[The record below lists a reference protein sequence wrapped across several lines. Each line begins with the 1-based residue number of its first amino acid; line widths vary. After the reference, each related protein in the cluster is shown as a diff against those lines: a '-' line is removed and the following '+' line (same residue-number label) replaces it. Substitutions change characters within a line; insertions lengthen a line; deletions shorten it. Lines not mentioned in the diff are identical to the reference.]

1 MSPSG
6 GHMLKRSITLL
17 GVAATVATVATMGL
31 VLAAPPP
38 VPTKENPLR
47 LTAFFMQDK
56 SGQAGT
62 IHIVI
67 ERWTTDAERKTLI
80 DLVNKATDKS
90 GGQEELLKALEKTDP
105 RNGYIKTADSLGVD
119 LKYAYTGKLPDGTRQ
134 IVLATEK
141 PIGGLAAVQDARAM
155 NFPFTFIEFRVP
167 KGTEKGEGKLMLQTA
182 LSVKDGKLQIR
193 KYGEEKT
200 RLSVIIE
207 GREKSKP
214 ADKSPEKSTDTP
226 SEKK

>member
-1 MSPSG
+1 
-6 GHMLKRSITLL
+6 MLKRYITLL
-17 GVAATVATVATMGL
+17 GAVATAATVATMGL
-31 VLAAPPP
+31 VWAASPAA
-38 VPTKENPLR
+38 PTKEDPLR
-47 LTAFFMQDK
+47 LTAFFMQSN

-62 IHIVI
+62 LYIVI
-67 ERWTTDAERKTLI
+67 ERWSTDAERKALI

-90 GGQEELLKALEKTDP
+90 GGQEVLLKGLEKTDP

-119 LKYAYTGKLPDGTRQ
+119 LKYAYWSTLSDGTRQ

-141 PIGGLAAVQDARAM
+141 PLGGMAAVQDARAM
-155 NFPFTFIEFRVP
+155 NFPFTLIEFRVP
-167 KGTEKGEGKLMLQTA
+167 KGTEKGEGRLMLQTA

-207 GREKSKP
+207 GK
-214 ADKSPEKSTDTP
+214 DKK
-226 SEKK
+226 